1 MPTSNY
7 IGRTGVGQ
15 LVERAVTYYTFL
27 QNSKNGSGGGGLSS
41 WGSAYISPSFLGWKI
56 YSSIPDRFIYLVNYS
71 LGFRLGK
78 SICNSGGN
86 LAMAPVT
93 TTHPNFFY
101 IHLLCRK
108 DQGVAASE
116 KCVSHSFSPAS
127 APLCRGSARGGGVP
141 RILTDWQHSAPANI
155 LIYLAWIVEQYICQ
169 ETILNNRVIRW
180 PLLGANNW
188 VWYQQRQRARSLKA
202 KETCK

>member
-27 QNSKNGSGGGGLSS
+27 QNSKSGSGGGELSS

-56 YSSIPDRFIYLVNYS
+56 YSSIPDIFIYLVNYS

-86 LAMAPVT
+86 LVMAPVT

-101 IHLLCRK
+101 IHLLCRQ

-116 KCVSHSFSPAS
+116 KCVSHPFSPAS
-127 APLCRGSARGGGVP
+127 ALLCRGSAQGDSQNPHRLATLCP
-141 RILTDWQHSAPANI
+141 CQHPNLSGLDCWA
-155 LIYLAWIVEQYICQ
+155 IYLPG
-169 ETILNNRVIRW
+169 NH
-180 PLLGANNW
+180 
-188 VWYQQRQRARSLKA
+188 LK
-202 KETCK
+202 